1 MAEAV
6 FMPRLGQ
13 SVESCIITRWEKK
26 KGEIVEEGDVL
37 FCYETDK
44 ASFDEIAK
52 VSGILLEIF
61 YQEGDEVPVLAN
73 VAVIGKEGESV
84 DAFHSASSATSLV
97 ENHAADQATVNPV
110 ETSQDIAGFETPS
123 DEKIRISPRARC
135 IAQAKGIS
143 IQGLQGSGPNGR
155 IIVRDVE
162 SAGLNAPEAEPVA
175 LNIQKAQP
183 AAFTALKPEKTASTP
198 AFTPIISNDDFV
210 EAPLSNMRKLIAK
223 CMHASLQNSAQLTHH
238 TSADARKLLELR
250 AIYKVRAEKGE
261 IPNITLND
269 LVCYATVRA
278 LEKMP
283 AINAHF
289 LGDRTKT
296 FKKVHLGIAVD
307 TDRGLMVPVIRNAD
321 DLKLKAL
328 ATQMKAMAENCRK
341 GNVDPELLRSENAS
355 FTISNLGAYGVEL
368 FTPVIN
374 LPQTGILGVNTITYR
389 PADIGN
395 GIIAFIPVIGLS
407 LTYDHRALDGAP
419 ASAFLKEIRNQIES
433 LSNDLV

>member
-26 KGEIVEEGDVL
+26 KGDIVEEGDVL

-52 VSGILLEIF
+52 VSGILLEFF
-61 YQEGDEVPVLAN
+61 YEEGDEVPVLAN
-73 VAVIGKEGESV
+73 VAVIGKAGESV
-84 DAFHSASSATSLV
+84 DAFRSSSPTTSAV
-97 ENHAADQATVNPV
+97 ELSAADSVNVNPL
-110 ETSQDIAGFETPS
+110 ETSQHDASVETPS

-143 IQGLQGSGPNGR
+143 IQGLHGSGPNGR

-162 SAGLNAPEAEPVA
+162 SAGLNAPKAEPAV
-175 LNIQKAQP
+175 LIVPKAE
-183 AAFTALKPEKTASTP
+183 PEAIKTVKAEQNVSTP
-198 AFTPIISNDDFV
+198 AFAPIISNDDFV
-210 EAPLSNMRKLIAK
+210 ETPLSNMRKLIAK
-223 CMHASLQNSAQLTHH
+223 GMHASLQNSAQLTHH

-250 AIYKVRAEKGE
+250 ASYKVRAEKGE

-283 AINAHF
+283 AINSHF

-355 FTISNLGAYGVEL
+355 FTISNLGAYGIEL

-374 LPQTGILGVNTITYR
+374 LPQSGILGVNTITYR

-419 ASAFLKEIRNQIES
+419 ASAFLKEIRNQIEN

>member
-52 VSGILLEIF
+52 ISGILLEIF
-61 YQEGDEVPVLAN
+61 YEEGDEVPVLAN
-73 VAVIGKEGESV
+73 VAVIGKAGESV
-84 DAFHSASSATSLV
+84 DAFRSSDATTSSVEVASVDSV
-97 ENHAADQATVNPV
+97 KVNPV
-110 ETSQDIAGFETPS
+110 ETSHDVAGVETPS
-123 DEKIRISPRARC
+123 DVRIRISPRAKC

-162 SAGLNAPEAEPVA
+162 SAAVIVP
-175 LNIQKAQP
+175 KADP
-183 AAFTALKPEKTASTP
+183 AAVNTVKPVPAVSVP
-198 AFTPIISNDDFV
+198 AFASITSNDDYV
-210 EAPLSNMRKLIAK
+210 ESPLSNMRKLIAK
-223 CMHASLQNSAQLTHH
+223 GMHASLQNSAQLTHH

-289 LGDRTKT
+289 LGDRMKT

-355 FTISNLGAYGVEL
+355 FTISNLGAYGIEL

-374 LPQTGILGVNTITYR
+374 LPQSGILGVNTITYR

-419 ASAFLKEIRNQIES
+419 ASAFLKEIRNQIEN

>member
-26 KGEIVEEGDVL
+26 KGEIVAEGDVL

-61 YQEGDEVPVLAN
+61 YEEGDEVPVLAN
-73 VAVIGKEGESV
+73 VALIGKAGETV
-84 DAFHSASSATSLV
+84 DAFRSSASTSAIAELSPS
-97 ENHAADQATVNPV
+97 A
-110 ETSQDIAGFETPS
+110 ETSNSGSLLVAEQNVVNVETPS
-123 DEKIRISPRARC
+123 DSKIRISPRARC
-135 IAQAKGIS
+135 MAQANGIS
-143 IQGLQGSGPNGR
+143 LQGLQGSGPNGR

-162 SAGLNAPEAEPVA
+162 SVGLNIPKVEPFV
-175 LNIQKAQP
+175 P
-183 AAFTALKPEKTASTP
+183 VSTKPVQAVSVP
-198 AFTPIISNDDFV
+198 AFDPISSNDDYV
-210 EAPLSNMRKLIAK
+210 ESPLSNMRKLIAK
-223 CMHASLQNSAQLTHH
+223 GMHASLQNSAQLTHH

-250 AIYKVRAEKGE
+250 AFYKVRAEKGE

-283 AINAHF
+283 AINSHF

-321 DLKLKAL
+321 DLNLKAL
-328 ATQMKAMAENCRK
+328 ATQTKAMAENCRK

-355 FTISNLGAYGVEL
+355 FTISNLGAYGIEI

-374 LPQTGILGVNTITYR
+374 LPQSGILGVNTITYR

-419 ASAFLKEIRNQIES
+419 ASAFLKEIRNQIEN

>member
-61 YQEGDEVPVLAN
+61 YEEGDEVPVLAN
-73 VAVIGKEGESV
+73 VAVIGKAGESV
-84 DAFHSASSATSLV
+84 ETFRSSASTPAVAELSPSDETTNSGNLPAPGQNV
-97 ENHAADQATVNPV
+97 VTV
-110 ETSQDIAGFETPS
+110 DTPS
-123 DEKIRISPRARC
+123 DSKIRISPRARC
-135 IAQAKGIS
+135 MAQANGIS
-143 IQGLQGSGPNGR
+143 LQGLQGSGPNGR

-162 SAGLNAPEAEPVA
+162 SAAVIVPKAEPVA
-175 LNIQKAQP
+175 VN
-183 AAFTALKPEKTASTP
+183 TVKPVQVASIP
-198 AFTPIISNDDFV
+198 AFIPITSNDDYV
-210 EAPLSNMRKLIAK
+210 ESPLSNMRKLIAK
-223 CMHASLQNSAQLTHH
+223 GIHASLQNSAQLTHH

-278 LEKMP
+278 LEKMH
-283 AINAHF
+283 AINSHF

-321 DLKLKAL
+321 ELKLKAL

-355 FTISNLGAYGVEL
+355 FTISNLGSYGVEL

-374 LPQTGILGVNTITYR
+374 LPQSGILGVNTITYR

-419 ASAFLKEIRNQIES
+419 ASAFLKEIRNQVEN

>member
-26 KGEIVEEGDVL
+26 KGEAVNVGDVL

-52 VSGILLEIF
+52 ASGILLEIF

-73 VAVIGKEGESV
+73 IAVIGNEGEPV
-84 DAFHSASSATSLV
+84 DAFRSSSYKSVAIELTSTVNSENQNSVSLV
-97 ENHAADQATVNPV
+97 ALNQNLANV
-110 ETSQDIAGFETPS
+110 EIITNS
-123 DEKIRISPRARC
+123 KIRISPRAKC
-135 IAQAKGIS
+135 VAQAKGIS

-162 SAGLNAPEAEPVA
+162 SAGLNIPKTE
-175 LNIQKAQP
+175 LIS
-183 AAFTALKPEKTASTP
+183 LSISKPEQTLSVPTFA
-198 AFTPIISNDDFV
+198 PITSNGDFV
-210 EAPLSNMRKLIAK
+210 ENPLSNMRKLIAK
-223 CMHASLQNSAQLTHH
+223 GMQASLQNSAQLTHH

-250 AIYKVRAEKGE
+250 ATYKARAEKQE
-261 IPNITLND
+261 IPNITIND
-269 LVCYATVRA
+269 LVCYAVVRA
-278 LEKMP
+278 LGEMP
-283 AINAHF
+283 AINSHF
-289 LGDRTKT
+289 LGDRIKT

-321 DLKLKAL
+321 ELKLKAL
-328 ATQMKAMAENCRK
+328 STQMKALADNCRK
-341 GNVDPELLRSENAS
+341 GNVDPELLKSENAS
-355 FTISNLGAYGVEL
+355 FTISNLGAYGIEL

-374 LPQTGILGVNTITYR
+374 LPQSGILGINTITYR

-395 GIIAFIPVIGLS
+395 GIIGFIPVIGLS

-419 ASAFLKEIRNQIES
+419 ASAFLKEIRNQIEN
-433 LSNDLV
+433 LGNDLV

>member
-52 VSGILLEIF
+52 ASGILLEIF
-61 YQEGDEVPVLAN
+61 YGEGDEVPVLAN

-84 DAFHSASSATSLV
+84 DAFRYSSSMPAIAELSTSAETSNSGTLSAPNKNV
-97 ENHAADQATVNPV
+97 ENI
-110 ETSQDIAGFETPS
+110 ETQS
-123 DEKIRISPRARC
+123 DSKVRISPRARC
-135 IAQAKGIS
+135 MAQANGIS
-143 IQGLQGSGPNGR
+143 LQGLQGSGPNGR

-162 SAGLNAPEAEPVA
+162 SAGLSIPKAEPVVPVSA
-175 LNIQKAQP
+175 KPVQP
-183 AAFTALKPEKTASTP
+183 ASVP
-198 AFTPIISNDDFV
+198 AFAPISSNDDFL
-210 EAPLSNMRKLIAK
+210 ENPLSNMRKLIAK
-223 CMHASLQNSAQLTHH
+223 GMHASLQNSAQLTHH

-250 AIYKVRAEKGE
+250 AIYKVRSEKGE

-269 LVCYATVRA
+269 LVCYATIRA

-283 AINAHF
+283 AINSHF
-289 LGDRTKT
+289 LGDRIKT

-307 TDRGLMVPVIRNAD
+307 TDRGLMVPVIRNAN

-341 GNVDPELLRSENAS
+341 GNVDP
-355 FTISNLGAYGVEL
+355 
-368 FTPVIN
+368 
-374 LPQTGILGVNTITYR
+374 
-389 PADIGN
+389 
-395 GIIAFIPVIGLS
+395 
-407 LTYDHRALDGAP
+407 
-419 ASAFLKEIRNQIES
+419 
-433 LSNDLV
+433 

>member
-26 KGEIVEEGDVL
+26 KGENVNEGDVL

-61 YQEGDEVPVLAN
+61 YKEGDEVPVLAN
-73 VAVIGKEGESV
+73 VAVIGKSGENV
-84 DAFHSASSATSLV
+84 DSFRSTSSSSANAELSPSAENFNSVSLPESSQNV
-97 ENHAADQATVNPV
+97 EY
-110 ETSQDIAGFETPS
+110 IETPA
-123 DEKIRISPRARC
+123 DTKIRISPRARC
-135 IAQAKGIS
+135 MAQTSGIS
-143 IQGLQGSGPNGR
+143 IQGLQGSGPYGR

-162 SAGLNAPEAEPVA
+162 SAGLNIPKAEAVAPVSG
-175 LNIQKAQP
+175 
-183 AAFTALKPEKTASTP
+183 KPEQAASVP
-198 AFTPIISNDDFV
+198 AFTPITSNGDFV
-210 EAPLSNMRKLIAK
+210 EYPLSNIRKLIAK
-223 CMHASLQNSAQLTHH
+223 GMHASLQNSAQLTHH
-238 TSADARKLLELR
+238 TSADARKLLQLR
-250 AIYKVRAEKGE
+250 AAYKARAEKHE
-261 IPNITLND
+261 NPNITIND
-269 LVCYATVRA
+269 LVCYAVVRA

-283 AINAHF
+283 AINSHF
-289 LGDRTKT
+289 LGDRIKT

-307 TDRGLMVPVIRNAD
+307 TERGLMVPVIRNVD
-321 DLKLKAL
+321 DLKLRALSMQMKAL
-328 ATQMKAMAENCRK
+328 ADNCRK

-355 FTISNLGAYGVEL
+355 FTISNLGAYGIEM

-389 PADIGN
+389 PADIGS

-419 ASAFLKEIRNQIES
+419 ASAFLKEIRNQIEN
-433 LSNDLV
+433 LVNDLV

>member
-13 SVESCIITRWEKK
+13 SVESCIITKWEKK

-52 VSGILLEIF
+52 ISGILLEIF
-61 YQEGDEVPVLAN
+61 YEEGDEVPVLAN

-84 DAFHSASSATSLV
+84 DSFRSSSPAPAIAELAPSTETANSGSLPV
-97 ENHAADQATVNPV
+97 AEQNVVNL
-110 ETSQDIAGFETPS
+110 ETPS
-123 DEKIRISPRARC
+123 DSKIRISPRARC
-135 IAQAKGIS
+135 MAQANGIS
-143 IQGLQGSGPNGR
+143 LQGLQGSGPNGR

-162 SAGLNAPEAEPVA
+162 NAGLSIPKAEPVA
-175 LNIQKAQP
+175 VNTVKPLQ
-183 AAFTALKPEKTASTP
+183 AASVP
-198 AFTPIISNDDFV
+198 AFAPITSNDDYV
-210 EAPLSNMRKLIAK
+210 ESPLSNMRKLIAK
-223 CMHASLQNSAQLTHH
+223 GMHASLQNSAQLTHH
-238 TSADARKLLELR
+238 TTADARKLLELR
-250 AIYKVRAEKGE
+250 AIYKVRAEKSE
-261 IPNITLND
+261 IPNITMND

-283 AINAHF
+283 AINSHF

-321 DLKLKAL
+321 NLKLKAL
-328 ATQMKAMAENCRK
+328 ATQMKAIAENCRK

-355 FTISNLGAYGVEL
+355 FTISNLGAYGIEL

-374 LPQTGILGVNTITYR
+374 LPQSGILGVNTITYR

-419 ASAFLKEIRNQIES
+419 ASAFLKEIRNQIEN

>member
-61 YQEGDEVPVLAN
+61 YEEGDEVPVLAN
-73 VAVIGKEGESV
+73 VALIGKAGETV
-84 DAFHSASSATSLV
+84 DAFRSSASTSAIAELSPS
-97 ENHAADQATVNPV
+97 A
-110 ETSQDIAGFETPS
+110 ETSNSGSLLVAEQNVVNVETPS
-123 DEKIRISPRARC
+123 DSKIRISPRARC
-135 IAQAKGIS
+135 MAQANGIS
-143 IQGLQGSGPNGR
+143 LQGLQGSGPNGR

-162 SAGLNAPEAEPVA
+162 SVGLNIPKVEPFV
-175 LNIQKAQP
+175 P
-183 AAFTALKPEKTASTP
+183 VSTKPVQAVSVP
-198 AFTPIISNDDFV
+198 AFDPISSNDDYV
-210 EAPLSNMRKLIAK
+210 ESPLSNMRKLIAK
-223 CMHASLQNSAQLTHH
+223 GMHASLQNSAQLTHH

-250 AIYKVRAEKGE
+250 AFYKVRAEKGE

-283 AINAHF
+283 AINSHF

-321 DLKLKAL
+321 DLNLKAL
-328 ATQMKAMAENCRK
+328 ATQTKAMAENCRK

-355 FTISNLGAYGVEL
+355 FTISNLGAYGIEI

-374 LPQTGILGVNTITYR
+374 LPQSGILGVNTITYR

-419 ASAFLKEIRNQIES
+419 ASAFLKEIRNQIEN

>member
-61 YQEGDEVPVLAN
+61 YEEGDEVPVLAN
-73 VAVIGKEGESV
+73 VALIGKAGETV
-84 DAFHSASSATSLV
+84 DAFRSSASTSAIAELSPS
-97 ENHAADQATVNPV
+97 A
-110 ETSQDIAGFETPS
+110 ETSNSGSLLVAEQNVVNVETPS
-123 DEKIRISPRARC
+123 DSKIRISPRARC
-135 IAQAKGIS
+135 MAQANGIS
-143 IQGLQGSGPNGR
+143 LQGLQGSGPNGR

-162 SAGLNAPEAEPVA
+162 SVGLNIPKVEPFV
-175 LNIQKAQP
+175 P
-183 AAFTALKPEKTASTP
+183 VSTKPVQAVSVP
-198 AFTPIISNDDFV
+198 AFDPISSNDDYV
-210 EAPLSNMRKLIAK
+210 ESPLSNMRKLIAK
-223 CMHASLQNSAQLTHH
+223 GMHASLQNSAQLTHH

-250 AIYKVRAEKGE
+250 AFYKVRAEKGE

-283 AINAHF
+283 AINSHF

-307 TDRGLMVPVIRNAD
+307 TDRKFR
-321 DLKLKAL
+321 
-328 ATQMKAMAENCRK
+328 
-341 GNVDPELLRSENAS
+341 
-355 FTISNLGAYGVEL
+355 
-368 FTPVIN
+368 
-374 LPQTGILGVNTITYR
+374 
-389 PADIGN
+389 
-395 GIIAFIPVIGLS
+395 
-407 LTYDHRALDGAP
+407 H
-419 ASAFLKEIRNQIES
+419 
-433 LSNDLV
+433 

>member
-26 KGEIVEEGDVL
+26 KGETVNEGDVL

-44 ASFDEIAK
+44 ASFDELAK
-52 VSGILLEIF
+52 TSGILLEIF
-61 YQEGDEVPVLAN
+61 YEEGDEVPVLAN
-73 VAVIGKEGESV
+73 VAVIGKTGDSI
-84 DAFHSASSATSLV
+84 DSFRSSSAAV
-97 ENHAADQATVNPV
+97 HADVPGLSFAESIA
-110 ETSQDIAGFETPS
+110 ETSKDVVESSENISS
-123 DEKIRISPRARC
+123 DHDARIKVSPRARN

-143 IQGLQGSGPNGR
+143 LQGLQGSGPNGR
-155 IIVRDVE
+155 IIVKDIE
-162 SAGLNAPEAEPVA
+162 SVSSIVLISEKPVDISIP
-175 LNIQKAQP
+175 LP
-183 AAFTALKPEKTASTP
+183 V
-198 AFTPIISNDDFV
+198 ISNNDFD
-210 EAPLSNMRKLIAK
+210 ETPLSNVRKLIAK
-223 CMHASLQNSAQLTHH
+223 GMLASLQNSAQLTHH

-269 LVCYATVRA
+269 LVCYATIRA
-278 LEKMP
+278 LGKMP
-283 AINAHF
+283 AINSHF
-289 LGDRTKT
+289 LGNRIKT
-296 FKKVHLGIAVD
+296 FNKVNLGIAVD
-307 TDRGLMVPVIRNAD
+307 TDRGLMVPVICNAD

-328 ATQMKAMAENCRK
+328 AAQMKALADNCRK

-355 FTISNLGAYGVEL
+355 LTISNLGAYGVEL

-374 LPQTGILGVNTITYR
+374 LPQTGILGVNTIMYR

-395 GIIAFIPVIGLS
+395 GIIAIIPVIGLS

-419 ASAFLKEIRNQIES
+419 ASAFLKEVRSQIEN
-433 LSNDLV
+433 LSNDLI

>member
-1 MAEAV
+1 MADAV

-13 SVESCIITRWEKK
+13 SVESCIITRWEKQ
-26 KGEIVEEGDVL
+26 KGEIVNEGDVL

-52 VSGILLEIF
+52 VSGVLLEIF

-84 DAFHSASSATSLV
+84 DPFRSSSSSIAVADHTATESV
-97 ENHAADQATVNPV
+97 NANPV
-110 ETSQDIAGFETPS
+110 VTSQDVTSVETPS
-123 DEKIRISPRARC
+123 DVKIRISPRAKC
-135 IAQAKGIS
+135 IAEAKGIP
-143 IQGLQGSGPNGR
+143 IKGLQGSGPNGR
-155 IIVRDVE
+155 IIVRDIE
-162 SAGLNAPEAEPVA
+162 SVVKNVPVAEPKV
-175 LNIQKAQP
+175 LNVPAAQP
-183 AAFTALKPEKTASTP
+183 VVFNTVKPEQPVSAP
-198 AFTPIISNDDFV
+198 AFTTVISTDDFV

-223 CMHASLQNSAQLTHH
+223 GMHASLQNSAQLTHH

-250 AIYKVRAEKGE
+250 AKYKVRAEKGE

-341 GNVDPELLRSENAS
+341 GNVDPELLRSDNAS
-355 FTISNLGAYGVEL
+355 FTISNLGAFGVEL

-374 LPQTGILGVNTITYR
+374 LPQSGILGVNAITYR
-389 PADIGN
+389 PADLGN
-395 GIIAFIPVIGLS
+395 GIIGFIPVIGLS

-419 ASAFLKEIRNQIES
+419 ASAFLKEIRNQIEN

>member
-26 KGEIVEEGDVL
+26 KGEFVEEGDVL

-61 YQEGDEVPVLAN
+61 YKEGDEVPVLAN
-73 VAVIGKEGESV
+73 VAVIGKEGEAV
-84 DAFHSASSATSLV
+84 DAFRSSSSTPANVELSPSTENVNFATLP
-97 ENHAADQATVNPV
+97 AP
-110 ETSQDIAGFETPS
+110 SQNVVSFETPT
-123 DEKIRISPRARC
+123 DTKLRISPRARC
-135 IAQAKGIS
+135 MAQANGIS
-143 IQGLQGSGPNGR
+143 LQGLHGSGPNGR

-162 SAGLNAPEAEPVA
+162 FVGLSIPKTETVAVNTVKPV
-175 LNIQKAQP
+175 Q
-183 AAFTALKPEKTASTP
+183 AASVP
-198 AFTPIISNDDFV
+198 AFALTTSNDDFV
-210 EAPLSNMRKLIAK
+210 ESPLSNMRKLIAK
-223 CMHASLQNSAQLTHH
+223 GMHASLQNSAQLTHH
-238 TSADARKLLELR
+238 TTADARKLLELR
-250 AIYKVRAEKGE
+250 AIYKVQAEKGE

-283 AINAHF
+283 AINSHF
-289 LGDRTKT
+289 LGDRMKT

-328 ATQMKAMAENCRK
+328 ANQMKAMAENCRK

-374 LPQTGILGVNTITYR
+374 LPQSGILGVNTITYR

-419 ASAFLKEIRNQIES
+419 ASAFLKEIKNQIEN

>member
-52 VSGILLEIF
+52 ISGILLEIF
-61 YQEGDEVPVLAN
+61 YEEGDEVPVLAN
-73 VAVIGKEGESV
+73 VAVIGKAGESV
-84 DAFHSASSATSLV
+84 DAFRSSDATTSSVEVASVDSV
-97 ENHAADQATVNPV
+97 KVNPV
-110 ETSQDIAGFETPS
+110 ETSHDVAGVETPS
-123 DEKIRISPRARC
+123 DVRIRISPRAKC

-162 SAGLNAPEAEPVA
+162 SAAVIVP
-175 LNIQKAQP
+175 KADP
-183 AAFTALKPEKTASTP
+183 AAVNTVKPVPAVSVP
-198 AFTPIISNDDFV
+198 AFASIPSNDDYV
-210 EAPLSNMRKLIAK
+210 ESPLSNMRKLIAK
-223 CMHASLQNSAQLTHH
+223 GMHASLQNSAQLTHH

-289 LGDRTKT
+289 LGDRMKT

-355 FTISNLGAYGVEL
+355 FTISNLGAYGIEL

-374 LPQTGILGVNTITYR
+374 LPQSGILGVNTITYR

-419 ASAFLKEIRNQIES
+419 ASAFLKEIRNQIEN

>member
-26 KGEIVEEGDVL
+26 QGEIVEEGDVL

-61 YQEGDEVPVLAN
+61 YKEGDEVPVLAN
-73 VAVIGKEGESV
+73 VAVIGKAGEAV
-84 DAFHSASSATSLV
+84 DAFRSSASTPAIEELSPTIETLNSGSL
-97 ENHAADQATVNPV
+97 PV
-110 ETSQDIAGFETPS
+110 VGKNVVTIKTPFVS
-123 DEKIRISPRARC
+123 KIRISPRARC
-135 IAQAKGIS
+135 MALANGIS
-143 IQGLQGSGPNGR
+143 LQGLQGSGPNGR

-162 SAGLNAPEAEPVA
+162 SADSSMPKVELAAVNTVKPV
-175 LNIQKAQP
+175 P
-183 AAFTALKPEKTASTP
+183 AVSVP
-198 AFTPIISNDDFV
+198 AFAPISSNDDFV
-210 EAPLSNMRKLIAK
+210 VSPMSNMRKLIAK
-223 CMHASLQNSAQLTHH
+223 GMHASLQNSAQLTHH

-250 AIYKVRAEKGE
+250 ASYKVRAEKGE

-269 LVCYATVRA
+269 LVCYATIRA
-278 LEKMP
+278 LEIMP
-283 AINAHF
+283 AINSHF
-289 LGDRTKT
+289 LGDRIKT

-328 ATQMKAMAENCRK
+328 ATLMKTMAENCRK

-355 FTISNLGAYGVEL
+355 FTISNLGVYGIEL
-368 FTPVIN
+368 FTPVLN
-374 LPQTGILGVNTITYR
+374 LPQSGILGVNTITYR

-395 GIIAFIPVIGLS
+395 GIIGFIPVIGLS

-419 ASAFLKEIRNQIES
+419 ASAFLKEIRNQIEN
-433 LSNDLV
+433 LSNDLI

>member
-13 SVESCIITRWEKK
+13 SVESCIITSWLKK
-26 KGEIVEEGDVL
+26 KGEPVNEGDVL

-44 ASFDEIAK
+44 ATFDEIAK

-61 YQEGDEVPVLAN
+61 YEEGEEVPVLAN
-73 VAVIGKEGESV
+73 VAVIGEEGEAVDSFRSLSSV
-84 DAFHSASSATSLV
+84 PDAELNTSTDNINSASLPASSQSTG
-97 ENHAADQATVNPV
+97 NI
-110 ETSQDIAGFETPS
+110 ETLS
-123 DEKIRISPRARC
+123 DSKIRISPRARC
-135 IAQAKGIS
+135 MALAIGIS
-143 IQGLQGSGPNGR
+143 LQGLKGSGPNGR
-155 IIVRDVE
+155 IIVRDIE
-162 SAGLNAPEAEPVA
+162 SAGLNAPKAEPVVT
-175 LNIQKAQP
+175 LS
-183 AAFTALKPEKTASTP
+183 TKPEQTIHVP
-198 AFTPIISNDDFV
+198 AFSTNSSNNDFM
-210 EAPLSNMRKLIAK
+210 ESPLSNMRKLIAK
-223 CMHASLQNSAQLTHH
+223 GMHASLQNSAQLTHH

-250 AIYKVRAEKGE
+250 AIFKVRAEKGE

-269 LVCYATVRA
+269 LVCYATIRA

-283 AINAHF
+283 AINSHL
-289 LGDRTKT
+289 LGDRLKT

-307 TDRGLMVPVIRNAD
+307 TERGLMVPVIRNAD

-355 FTISNLGAYGVEL
+355 FTISNLGAYGIEL

-374 LPQTGILGVNTITYR
+374 LPQSGILGVNTITYR
-389 PADIGN
+389 PSDIGN

-419 ASAFLKEIRNQIES
+419 ASAFLKEIRNQIEN
-433 LSNDLV
+433 LSNDLI

>member
-61 YQEGDEVPVLAN
+61 YEEGDEVPVLAN
-73 VAVIGKEGESV
+73 VAVIGKVGEAV
-84 DAFHSASSATSLV
+84 DSFRTSASTPAITELSPSSETINSGSLPEPGQNI
-97 ENHAADQATVNPV
+97 EN
-110 ETSQDIAGFETPS
+110 IETPADS
-123 DEKIRISPRARC
+123 KIRISPRARC
-135 IAQAKGIS
+135 MAQANGIS
-143 IQGLQGSGPNGR
+143 LQGLQGSGPNGR

-162 SAGLNAPEAEPVA
+162 SAGLSIPKAEPVTVKTVKP
-175 LNIQKAQP
+175 IQ
-183 AAFTALKPEKTASTP
+183 TASVP
-198 AFTPIISNDDFV
+198 AFVSITSNDDYV
-210 EAPLSNMRKLIAK
+210 ESPLSNMRKLIAK
-223 CMHASLQNSAQLTHH
+223 GMHASLQNSAQLTHH
-238 TSADARKLLELR
+238 ASADARKLIELR
-250 AIYKVRAEKGE
+250 ASYKVRAEKGE

-355 FTISNLGAYGVEL
+355 FTISNLGAYGIEL

-374 LPQTGILGVNTITYR
+374 LPQSGILGVNTITYR

-419 ASAFLKEIRNQIES
+419 ASAFLKEIRNQIEN

>member
-13 SVESCIITRWEKK
+13 SVESCIITSWLKK
-26 KGEIVEEGDVL
+26 KGEPVNEGDVL

-44 ASFDEIAK
+44 ATFDEIAK

-61 YQEGDEVPVLAN
+61 YEEGEEVPVLAN
-73 VAVIGKEGESV
+73 VAVIGEEGEAVDSFRSLSSV
-84 DAFHSASSATSLV
+84 PDAELNTSTDNINSASLPAS
-97 ENHAADQATVNPV
+97 
-110 ETSQDIAGFETPS
+110 SQSTGNIVTLS
-123 DEKIRISPRARC
+123 DSKIRISPRARC
-135 IAQAKGIS
+135 MALAIGIS
-143 IQGLQGSGPNGR
+143 LQGLKGSGPNGR
-155 IIVRDVE
+155 IIVRDIE
-162 SAGLNAPEAEPVA
+162 SAGLNAPKAEPVVT
-175 LNIQKAQP
+175 LS
-183 AAFTALKPEKTASTP
+183 TKPEQTIHVP
-198 AFTPIISNDDFV
+198 AFSTNSSNNDFV
-210 EAPLSNMRKLIAK
+210 ESPLSNMRKLIAK
-223 CMHASLQNSAQLTHH
+223 GMHASLQNSAQLTHH

-250 AIYKVRAEKGE
+250 AIFKVRAEKGE

-269 LVCYATVRA
+269 LVCYATIRA

-283 AINAHF
+283 AINSHL
-289 LGDRTKT
+289 LGDRLKT

-307 TDRGLMVPVIRNAD
+307 TERGLMVPVIRNAD

-355 FTISNLGAYGVEL
+355 FTISNLGAYGIEL

-374 LPQTGILGVNTITYR
+374 LPQSGILGVNTITYR
-389 PADIGN
+389 PSDIGN

-419 ASAFLKEIRNQIES
+419 ASAFLKEIRNQIEN
-433 LSNDLV
+433 LSNDLI